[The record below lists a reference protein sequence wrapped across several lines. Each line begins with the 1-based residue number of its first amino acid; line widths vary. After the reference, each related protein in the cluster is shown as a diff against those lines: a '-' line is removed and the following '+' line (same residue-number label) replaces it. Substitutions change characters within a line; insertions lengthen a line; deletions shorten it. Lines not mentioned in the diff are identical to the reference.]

1 MSAGRSGRERPH
13 AGEEA
18 AEQPL
23 IAHLIELR
31 DRVLRAL
38 IGVAIVFVPMAF
50 FAQELYSFA
59 AAPLMTLL
67 PEGTSM
73 IATDVASPFFAP
85 FKLAALGAL
94 VVALPWVLYQIW
106 SFVAP
111 GLYLQEQ
118 RLVMP
123 LLASS
128 TLLFYAGMAFAYFVV
143 FPVVFGFFI
152 SVAPEGVA
160 VMTDISRYL
169 NFALGMFLAFG
180 VAFETPIAIV
190 LMVWSGFTTPGAL
203 AAKRPYVLVGLFV
216 IGAFLTPPD
225 IVSQTM
231 LALPA
236 YLLYEVGILAAR
248 WIVPGSAEVDAQRE
262 SGDS

>member
-1 MSAGRSGRERPH
+1 MSKQPHKAGRAH
-13 AGEEA
+13 AA
-18 AEQPL
+18 QPDSEQPL
-23 IAHLIELR
+23 VAHLIELR

-38 IGVAIVFVPMAF
+38 IGVAVVFVPLAF
-50 FAQELYSFA
+50 FAQEIYTFT
-59 AAPLMTLL
+59 AAPLMALL
-67 PEGTSM
+67 PEGASM

-85 FKLAALGAL
+85 FKLAALAAL

-106 SFVAP
+106 AFVAP
-111 GLYLQEQ
+111 GLYMQEQ
-118 RLVMP
+118 RLVLP

-128 TLLFYAGMAFAYFVV
+128 TALFYCGMAFAYFVV

-169 NFALGMFLAFG
+169 SFALGMFVAFG
-180 VAFETPIAIV
+180 IAFETPVAIV
-190 LMVWSGFTTPGAL
+190 LMVWSGFTTPDSL
-203 AAKRPYVLVGLFV
+203 AEKRPYVLVGLFV

-236 YLLYEVGILAAR
+236 YLLFEVGILAAR
-248 WIVPGSAEVDAQRE
+248 WLVPGSAEVDAQRDADE
-262 SGDS
+262 G

>member
-1 MSAGRSGRERPH
+1 MSQTSNGKGRKDASQPDS
-13 AGEEA
+13 
-18 AEQPL
+18 EQPL

-38 IGVAIVFVPMAF
+38 IGILIAFVPLAF

-59 AAPLMTLL
+59 AAPLMALL
-67 PEGTSM
+67 PEGASM

-85 FKLAALGAL
+85 FKLAALAAL

-106 SFVAP
+106 AFVAP

-118 RLVMP
+118 RLVLP

-128 TLLFYAGMAFAYFVV
+128 TLLFYAGMLFAYFVV

-180 VAFETPIAIV
+180 IAFEMPIAIV
-190 LMVWSGFTTPGAL
+190 LMVWSGFTTPDQL

-216 IGAFLTPPD
+216 LGAFLTPPD

-231 LALPA
+231 LAVPA
-236 YLLYEVGILAAR
+236 YALFELGILAAR
-248 WIVPGSAEVDAQRE
+248 WFVPGSAEVDAQRRSDE
-262 SGDS
+262 S